1 MALQNLKAEMRRKG
15 ITQAQVAKSLGMS
28 ENNFCLKCNE
38 RIPMTVDEAKA
49 IREGFMPEFRLDYL
63 LVSDGDVPTKRQ
75 RADAAVESFIE
86 RAFEHED
93 DPLRSMEADELRAK
107 ARAVDPEHV
116 IKVIG

>member
-49 IREGFMPEFRLDYL
+49 IRERFMPEFRLDYL
-63 LVSDGDVPTKRQ
+63 LASDGDVPTKRQ
-75 RADAAVESFIE
+75 RDASQLDAIEDVLDAAGASQEFYESLNRM
-86 RAFEHED
+86 RA
-93 DPLRSMEADELRAK
+93 ELGA
-107 ARAVDPEHV
+107 
-116 IKVIG
+116 

>member
-49 IREGFMPEFRLDYL
+49 IRERFMPEFRLDYL
-63 LVSDGDVPTKRQ
+63 LASDGDVASERDQKRNAADSAIEECVAQ
-75 RADAAVESFIE
+75 IRA
-86 RAFEHED
+86 
-93 DPLRSMEADELRAK
+93 L
-107 ARAVDPEHV
+107 
-116 IKVIG
+116 

>member
-49 IREGFMPEFRLDYL
+49 IRERFMPEFRLDYL
-63 LVSDGDVPTKRQ
+63 LASDGDATSQ
-75 RADAAVESFIE
+75 RE
-86 RAFEHED
+86 
-93 DPLRSMEADELRAK
+93 PK
-107 ARAVDPEHV
+107 
-116 IKVIG
+116 

>member
-49 IREGFMPEFRLDYL
+49 IRERFMPEFRLDYL
-63 LVSDGDVPTKRQ
+63 LASDGDVASERDQKRNVADSAIEECVAQ
-75 RADAAVESFIE
+75 IRA
-86 RAFEHED
+86 
-93 DPLRSMEADELRAK
+93 L
-107 ARAVDPEHV
+107 
-116 IKVIG
+116 

>member
-49 IREGFMPEFRLDYL
+49 IRERFMPEFRLDYL
-63 LVSDGDVPTKRQ
+63 LASDSDATSQ
-75 RADAAVESFIE
+75 RGSKLNLADKAVMDAISQI
-86 RAFEHED
+86 RLA
-93 DPLRSMEADELRAK
+93 
-107 ARAVDPEHV
+107 
-116 IKVIG
+116 

>member
-49 IREGFMPEFRLDYL
+49 IRERFMPEFRLDYL
-63 LVSDGDVPTKRQ
+63 LASDGDATSQRESKRNL
-75 RADAAVESFIE
+75 ADKAVIDAISQI
-86 RAFEHED
+86 RLA
-93 DPLRSMEADELRAK
+93 
-107 ARAVDPEHV
+107 
-116 IKVIG
+116 

>member
-49 IREGFMPEFRLDYL
+49 IRDRFMPEFRLDYL
-63 LVSDGDVPTKRQ
+63 IASDGDVESDRDQKRNIADSAIEECVAQ
-75 RADAAVESFIE
+75 IRA
-86 RAFEHED
+86 
-93 DPLRSMEADELRAK
+93 L
-107 ARAVDPEHV
+107 
-116 IKVIG
+116 

>member
-49 IREGFMPEFRLDYL
+49 IRERFMPEFRLDYL
-63 LVSDGDVPTKRQ
+63 LASDSDATSQRGSKRNH
-75 RADAAVESFIE
+75 ADKAVMDAISQI
-86 RAFEHED
+86 RLA
-93 DPLRSMEADELRAK
+93 
-107 ARAVDPEHV
+107 
-116 IKVIG
+116 

>member
-63 LVSDGDVPTKRQ
+63 LVSDGDVASERDQKRNA
-75 RADAAVESFIE
+75 ADIAMSDCIE
-86 RAFEHED
+86 K
-93 DPLRSMEADELRAK
+93 LRAL
-107 ARAVDPEHV
+107 
-116 IKVIG
+116 

>member
-49 IREGFMPEFRLDYL
+49 IRERFMPEFRLDYL
-63 LVSDGDVPTKRQ
+63 LASDGDVASGRDQKRNIADSAIEECVAQ
-75 RADAAVESFIE
+75 IRA
-86 RAFEHED
+86 
-93 DPLRSMEADELRAK
+93 L
-107 ARAVDPEHV
+107 
-116 IKVIG
+116 